1 MQSRFFTKS
10 GLYRFLSSLEAS
22 VEDFINIYIAP
33 TYFPDYV
40 DTLPLGQKYGIY
52 ANEVK
57 EAVETE
63 AVINGARK
71 YGTGAAIFWN
81 GIGNKH
87 IVLPPFPIA
96 ENKVSVGKLD
106 ASVLYEV
113 LERRCVIGVVLV
125 AWGSYAVG
133 IFDAG
138 NLVEWK
144 TGTGYIHKEHRK
156 GGRSQKRFARRTEE
170 QKKDFL
176 RRVGNRIEERF
187 GGFAPDRIFFG
198 GNRLILK
205 PLIQECKYLQTK
217 ASRISSR
224 VLDVRYADR
233 EALVNSLAEIT
244 KSLVFTF

>member
-1 MQSRFFTKS
+1 M
-10 GLYRFLSSLEAS
+10 YHFLSSLEAS
-22 VEDFINIYIAP
+22 AEDFVTAYIAP
-33 TYFPDYV
+33 TSFPDYA
-40 DTLPLGQKYGIY
+40 DEMSLGPKYGAH
-52 ANEVK
+52 ANEIK
-57 EAVETE
+57 EAIKTEGVTSGVE
-63 AVINGARK
+63 K
-71 YGTGAAIFWN
+71 YGTGAAIFWD
-81 GIGNKH
+81 GLGNKH

-96 ENKVSVGKLD
+96 ENKVSAGKLD
-106 ASVLYEV
+106 VSALHEV
-113 LERRCVIGVVLV
+113 LERRYVIGVMLV

-144 TGTGYIHKEHRK
+144 TGTGYIHKKHRK

-187 GGFAPDRIFFG
+187 GSFAPDHIFFG
-198 GNRLILK
+198 GNRLVLK
-205 PLIQECKYLQTK
+205 PLIQESKYLQTK
-217 ASRISSR
+217 AGKISSR